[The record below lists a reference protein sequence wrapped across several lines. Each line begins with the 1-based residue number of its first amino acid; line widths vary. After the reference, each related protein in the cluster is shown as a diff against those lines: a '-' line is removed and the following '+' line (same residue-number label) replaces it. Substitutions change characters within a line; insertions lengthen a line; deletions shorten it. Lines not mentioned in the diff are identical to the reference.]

1 MVGKTWRKSVLGM
14 LLAAIILFA
23 PKMPA
28 WGVPGIPQFQT
39 VAGYQGPAQAEVQE
53 LTKFVTP
60 IMNDYA
66 IAALDFASILADQ
79 NPDMFIQQYEPLLPT
94 LDADPTTSPALKN
107 KIRAALNKAK
117 TNKQLGKTVDDK
129 VIMQRLKTAMP
140 QFIAQTKLYNE
151 KLYTGMRPRLFKI
164 ADKDPDYALK
174 MCDMMQHNQ
183 MLMNRS
189 GNISGN
195 SAGLGDTERRL
206 INLPNEIR
214 QYANQVKARQGH

>member
-1 MVGKTWRKSVLGM
+1 MVCKTWGKSVLKM

-23 PKMPA
+23 PEMPA
-28 WGVPGIPQFQT
+28 WGTPGIPQFQT
-39 VAGYQGPAQAEVQE
+39 VAGYQGPALAEVQE

-66 IAALDFASILADQ
+66 IVVLDFASILADKS
-79 NPDMFIQQYEPLLPT
+79 PDLFIQQYEPLLPA
-94 LDADPTTSPALKN
+94 LDADPTSSPALKN
-107 KIRAALNKAK
+107 KVRAALNKAK

-129 VIMQRLKTAMP
+129 VVMQRLETAMP

-164 ADKDPDYALK
+164 ADKDPDFALK
-174 MCDMMQHNQ
+174 MCDMMQNNQ

-189 GNISGN
+189 GNFSAN
-195 SAGLGDTERRL
+195 AAGLGDTERRL
-206 INLPNEIR
+206 INLPNEVR
-214 QYANQVKARQGH
+214 QYVNQVKARRGH